1 MHRLSEPSGKVRCL
15 SCAEA
20 DCVIALPTAQGPT
33 YRCFQC
39 GPVVRCRFPTDAAL
53 PERYIRSYDEL
64 TERLRAELIEEDE
77 PEPDYE
83 ANERRISPQGCV
95 ICKGP
100 GLLCSTRI
108 SRRSETAPGATGAAS
123 SHSSRSIHLSRSFG
137 RYEGRGCGW
146 LIQPMRETT
155 LVAQRPRSQSP
166 DLVPLPVIVL
176 LALLLRHL
184 FDF

>member
-1 MHRLSEPSGKVRCL
+1 MHRLSEPSGPVRCL

-20 DCVIALPTAQGPT
+20 DCVIAMPTPQGPT
-33 YRCFQC
+33 YRCFHC
-39 GPVVRCRFPTDAAL
+39 GPVVRCRLPTDAAL

-100 GLLCSTRI
+100 VSFVFYTHFQEVGD
-108 SRRSETAPGATGAAS
+108 S
-123 SHSSRSIHLSRSFG
+123 SWCDRCG
-137 RYEGRGCGW
+137 RLALVTVDPMEPKFR
-146 LIQPMRETT
+146 PMR
-155 LVAQRPRSQSP
+155 RPRMR
-166 DLVPLPVIVL
+166 LVH
-176 LALLLRHL
+176 ARA
-184 FDF
+184 D